1 MSELAAITAVLLVV
15 YAVLG
20 YKLPALAMATVP
32 IVALGMVYFFIES
45 AEMEVALSAVVL
57 FLVTLV
63 AVALGG
69 RHAETQRWYQRLAFL
84 ILAAVGGLLFIVGF
98 FWAFA
103 AVGAGF
109 VLPLFLLLGVAAVV
123 ACLIGYSAGS
133 RKTTA
138 ASVFSTLGSSM
149 RQNLPLPMALECA
162 AHGRTDGT
170 ARTLQQIKKWLLQG
184 YSLVESLRRGYPR
197 CPSRALAIL
206 AAAEPQDQLP
216 AAMATVEA
224 DLRSQA
230 TGRMRLQPVHAA
242 YPLVILTITFIMV
255 LGLMTFVV
263 PQFKAVLEEMTGAR
277 LPAPTRVLIGIME
290 VLVYEHNGLPAILL
304 FVLIFFVIP
313 PVWIWARTRRRRP
326 EKPYLFSRMGDW
338 IKWRLPVLHW
348 FENNSATLQ
357 TVELMRISL
366 RTDCPL
372 NEAIRGTLDLDV
384 NQSFKRR
391 LACWLRRV
399 EQGDDVAAAARGCGL
414 PSGLA
419 WAFERSAGASHAPAV
434 LEMLESFY
442 RFNYS
447 YRVNLARFIFWPCA
461 IILLGATVGFVV
473 FAVFSPGVQV
483 INSMAGNVYP

>member
-1 MSELAAITAVLLVV
+1 MSELAAITAVLMVV
-15 YAVLG
+15 YTILG

-32 IVALGMVYFFIES
+32 IAALGMVYFFIES

-133 RKTTA
+133 RKATA
-138 ASVFSTLGSSM
+138 ASVFATLGSSM

-170 ARTLQQIKKWLLQG
+170 AAALQQIKKWLLQG

-216 AAMATVEA
+216 TAMATVEA

-230 TGRMRLQPVHAA
+230 AGRMRLQPVHAA

-255 LGLMTFVV
+255 LGLMTFVI
-263 PQFKAVLEEMTGAR
+263 PQFKTVLEEMTGDR
-277 LPAPTRVLIGIME
+277 LPAPTRVLMGIME
-290 VLVYEHNGLPAILL
+290 VLVYKRNGLPAILI

-338 IKWRLPVLHW
+338 IKWRLPILHW

-357 TVELMRISL
+357 TVELLRISL

-372 NEAIRGTLDLDV
+372 NEAIRSALDLDV
-384 NQSFKRR
+384 NQSFKKR
-391 LACWLRRV
+391 LVCWLRRV

-419 WAFERSAGASHAPAV
+419 WAFERSASASHAPAV

-442 RFNYS
+442 RSNYS
-447 YRVNLARFIFWPCA
+447 YRVNLARFILWPCA

-473 FAVFSPGVQV
+473 FAIFSPGVEV